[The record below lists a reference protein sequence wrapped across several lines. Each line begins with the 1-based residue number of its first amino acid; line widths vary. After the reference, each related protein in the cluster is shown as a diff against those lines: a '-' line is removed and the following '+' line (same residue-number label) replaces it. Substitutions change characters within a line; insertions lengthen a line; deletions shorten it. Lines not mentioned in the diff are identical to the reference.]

1 MKILLVNPPPGRPEV
16 PIYPLGLAYIAT
28 ALTGHVLR
36 GCDLQLENEPDA
48 TLIRILTEF
57 EPDVVAVSIRNV
69 DSSASYDG
77 HSYFPSL
84 DGCIHRIRT
93 RVPSARIVVG
103 GPGFSLFPIALME
116 RLKEVDFGVVFEAER
131 AFPQLLEN
139 LDSPARVQGIGYR
152 ENGAVKI
159 GTNSS
164 QVDFTTLPAPDRSL
178 FKVADYVSRG
188 GRIGLQTKRGCP
200 FRCVYC
206 TYPFLDGHGL
216 RNRTAAA
223 VADEIQEVLD
233 RGAREFFLCDSIFNV
248 PKGHAESICRE
259 IIQRDLDISFFAFF
273 NEAFTDREQL
283 ELARDAGCDLAIF
296 GPDGGHST
304 TLKTY
309 RKGLT
314 TAQLEQAYR
323 WCRELRLPYKC
334 AFLMN
339 GPGETPY
346 TFARMLAFVLRLKL
360 AADLRFS
367 FSTMRIYPHT
377 ELHRLAMEKG
387 IVAPDDD
394 LVEPRYYNPHPL
406 KIPCATVSRL
416 GRLVGGVLRRRIV
429 QTPE

>member
-1 MKILLVNPPPGRPEV
+1 MKVLLVNPHPGRPEV

-28 ALTGHVLR
+28 TLSDHDLR
-36 GCDLQLENEPDA
+36 GCDLQLESDPDGA
-48 TLIRILTEF
+48 LIRALTRF
-57 EPDVVAVSIRNV
+57 KPQVVAISIRNV

-77 HSYFPSL
+77 HSYFPTL
-84 DGCIHRIRT
+84 EGCILQIRE

-103 GPGFSLFPIALME
+103 GPGFSLFPTAIME
-116 RLKEVDFGVVFEAER
+116 RLKEIDFGVVFEAETTLP
-131 AFPQLLEN
+131 ALLEN
-139 LDSPARVQGIGYR
+139 LDNPDRVQGICFR

-159 GTNSS
+159 GINSP
-164 QVDFTTLPAPDRSL
+164 QIEFATMPAPDRSL
-178 FKVADYVSRG
+178 FRVADYVARG
-188 GRIGLQTKRGCP
+188 GRIGVQTKRGCP

-206 TYPFLDGHGL
+206 TYPYLDGHGL
-216 RNRTAAA
+216 RNRVAAA
-223 VADEIQEVLD
+223 VVDEIQEVAD
-233 RGAREFFLCDSIFNV
+233 QGASEFFLCDSIFNV
-248 PKGHAESICRE
+248 PTGHAEGICRE
-259 IIQRDLDISFFAFF
+259 IIRRDLDIRFFAFF
-273 NEAFTDREQL
+273 NEAFTNREQL

-309 RKGLT
+309 QKGLT
-314 TAQLEQAYR
+314 TAQLERAYR
-323 WCRELRLPYKC
+323 MCREIGLPYKC

-339 GPGETPY
+339 GPGETPL

-377 ELHRLAMEKG
+377 ELHRLAIEKG
-387 IVAPDDD
+387 IVEPDDD

-416 GRLVGGVLRRRIV
+416 GRLVGEALRRRIV
-429 QTPE
+429 QTKG